1 MADQPPD
8 LHLIEVMWIA
18 CMLRERK
25 ETDRKL
31 AIVQDTAHIEEQSLS
46 RYAKATKEE
55 NVLTD

>member
-1 MADQPPD
+1 
-8 LHLIEVMWIA
+8 VMWIA

-25 ETDRKL
+25 EADRKL
-31 AIVQDTAHIEEQSLS
+31 AIIQDTAHIEEQSLS